1 MGLSTWRCADLRLV
15 RASRLGII
23 GAMTCS
29 LRLILASL
37 ALAAST
43 GAAHAHASEGGL
55 VLLLPTDLYVGAGAG
70 AVALTVLL
78 LTVLPDRVTL
88 GLFRPLAGPR
98 LPRLPGRVVVSCLSF
113 LVLVAL
119 VGIGAVGPTDPQ
131 KNLLPLS
138 VWTLFWVG
146 LVTLQ
151 GLFGNLWAWVNPWT
165 GPVAVT
171 REITGA
177 RAALRLSPR
186 LGHAVAIATWL
197 GFAAFLLVD
206 PAPADPRRLAAVVW
220 GYWVFTFA
228 ATLAFGP
235 RWLRRAEAFTVFL
248 GIYARVA
255 ILGRRGGRLRA
266 GVPGWRIFA
275 ARAPLPGL
283 SVLMVMML
291 ATGSFDGL
299 NETFWWFSV
308 LGLNPLEFPGRSAV
322 VLPNLAG
329 LLVANAG
336 LVAAFALTVWAGLRL
351 ARSEMGPGDG
361 FRLFA
366 PTLLP
371 IALGY
376 HVAHYLTSFMVD
388 GQYALLAATDPLGRG
403 DDLLGL
409 GKVYVTTGFFNT
421 LGSMRVIWLSMAGA
435 VVLGH
440 VIAVLLAHAVAV
452 RALGPGRRAAL
463 SQAPLA
469 IFMIFYTLF
478 GLWLLAS
485 PRGL

>member
-1 MGLSTWRCADLRLV
+1 
-15 RASRLGII
+15 
-23 GAMTCS
+23 MTCS

-177 RAALRLSPR
+177 RGPA
-186 LGHAVAIATWL
+186 AVA
-197 GFAAFLLVD
+197 AAWPCRRDRDVVGVCRIPAGRSCAGG
-206 PAPADPRRLAAVVW
+206 PAPA
-220 GYWVFTFA
+220 G
-228 ATLAFGP
+228 
-235 RWLRRAEAFTVFL
+235 
-248 GIYARVA
+248 
-255 ILGRRGGRLRA
+255 GGRLGLLGLYLCRHAGLRPALAAPGRGVHGVSRHLRPGRDLGTTGAGGSARA
-266 GVPGWRIFA
+266 CPAGGYSP
-275 ARAPLPGL
+275 RAPLPGL